1 MSDIQ
6 ALRLRPEECVLVV
19 VDVQERLMA
28 AMPEKVRPQVIGR
41 IQALIEAGKR
51 LGFPAIVTEQY
62 PKGLGATLGEVASA
76 LPQGTAPLPKMSFS
90 CCGAE
95 GFMERLRSLGRTKV
109 LLTGAETHVCCYQT
123 ALDLMENGFIVHAV
137 ADALCS
143 RSKLNWRTGLAALE
157 RAGAVPT
164 TAEQALFDLLRVAG
178 TEDFKALSRLI
189 R

>member
-1 MSDIQ
+1 MPEIQ
-6 ALRLRPEECVLVV
+6 AFRLSPEDAVLVV

-28 AMPEKVRPQVIGR
+28 AMKPEVSRQTIGR
-41 IQALIEAGKR
+41 ICVLLEAAKR
-51 LGFPAIVTEQY
+51 LGIPVIVTEQY
-62 PKGLGATLGEVASA
+62 PKGLGATVSEIAGAA
-76 LPQGTAPLPKMSFS
+76 PAFAPLEKVAFS

-95 GFMERLRSLGRTKV
+95 GFLPRIRGLGRTKV
-109 LLTGAETHVCCYQT
+109 ILTGAETHVCCYQT
-123 ALDLMENGFIVHAV
+123 CLDLLEHGFIVHTV

-157 RAGAVPT
+157 RAGAVPA
-164 TAEQALFDLLRVAG
+164 TAEQVLFDLLRVAG

>member
-28 AMPEKVRPQVIGR
+28 AMPGEVRQQAIGR
-41 IQALIEAGKR
+41 IQILIEAAKR
-51 LGFPAIVTEQY
+51 LSFPVLITEQY
-62 PKGLGATLGEVASA
+62 PKGLGATVSEVTAA
-76 LPQGTAPLPKMSFS
+76 LPPGTAPLAKMAFS

-95 GFMERLRSLGRTKV
+95 GFLERLRGLGRTKV
-109 LLTGAETHVCCYQT
+109 LLTGAETHVCCFQT
-123 ALDLMENGFIVHAV
+123 ALDLLEHGFIVHAV

-164 TAEQALFDLLRVAG
+164 TTEQALFDLLRVAG

>member
-1 MSDIQ
+1 MSGIQ
-6 ALRLRPEECVLVV
+6 AFRLRPEETVLLV

-28 AMPEKVRPQVIGR
+28 AMKEEVRVQLIGR
-41 IQALIEAGKR
+41 VQALIEAAKR
-51 LGFPAIVTEQY
+51 LAFPVVVTEQY
-62 PKGLGATLGEVASA
+62 PKGLGATVSEVAGA
-76 LPQGTAPLPKMSFS
+76 LPPGAAPMAKMSFS

-95 GFMERLRSLGRTKV
+95 GFLERLKSLRRSKV

-123 ALDLMENGFIVHAV
+123 ALDLLERGFIVHAV

-178 TEDFKALSRLI
+178 TEDFKALSQLI